1 VPAAKK
7 NMLDLSSCFAFVLA
21 SGWMEMDSDRWSAV
35 EGWVADC
42 AALRRRTKM
51 SLFAVSELSSMQP
64 CGPTCSGEDLF
75 LDQKKNTGKGS
86 TPF

>member
-1 VPAAKK
+1 VDSWVVPAAKK
-7 NMLDLSSCFAFVLA
+7 NMLDLSSCFSFVLA

-64 CGPTCSGEDLF
+64 CSETMFNLHWSNSLY
-75 LDQKKNTGKGS
+75 S
-86 TPF
+86 